1 MDWILSM
8 YMFFCQILWRRILF
22 ESLAQLWKFGG
33 QLPYVFLSCAD
44 QDFSLFSN
52 RISLQLFPIF
62 LISNSPAM
70 SFVFISCHLLS
81 TNEYQKYKSVELGDQ
96 LHLQLIRNVIS
107 EKGYSGAKNT
117 WFFQLTL
124 TQNIARIAN
133 AVTIT
138 LYSRVTM

>member
-1 MDWILSM
+1 
-8 YMFFCQILWRRILF
+8 MFFCQILWRRILF

-96 LHLQLIRNVIS
+96 LDIGLPCSSFQVDHSVQTPSIKQFNIISHNESKHEIFKFELEIYIVI
-107 EKGYSGAKNT
+107 
-117 WFFQLTL
+117 LD
-124 TQNIARIAN
+124 
-133 AVTIT
+133 
-138 LYSRVTM
+138 